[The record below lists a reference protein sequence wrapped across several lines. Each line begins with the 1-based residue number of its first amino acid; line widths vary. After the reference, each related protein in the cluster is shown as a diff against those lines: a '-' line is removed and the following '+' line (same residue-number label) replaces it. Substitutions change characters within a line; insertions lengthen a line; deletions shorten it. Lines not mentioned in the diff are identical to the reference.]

1 MSQIERTVERIIE
14 SEVDDN
20 AWRQHISR
28 YEFAKPYV
36 EGKPILDIA
45 CGTGYGTFF
54 LARSCNTKIIG
65 VDVSN
70 EAVNHAKT
78 HYSHPGLEYRLGDA
92 MDLSPYKG
100 VGAVVSLETIEHLQ
114 DPDRFLTE
122 VVKLLPP
129 EGTFIVS
136 TPNRASGKLT
146 DKPRNP
152 FHVREWN
159 AEEFMALLSKY
170 FGRVEFHDQFLY
182 VAPLAYPGSRT
193 VANLIIKMVRP
204 QIIERLG
211 RWDVTRP
218 EPTNLPL
225 VHVIPRYI
233 VAVCSQP
240 KQWV

>member
-14 SEVDDN
+14 SEVDEN

-36 EGKPILDIA
+36 QDKAILDVA

-54 LARSCNTKIIG
+54 LARSCSTKITG
-65 VDVSN
+65 VDVSS
-70 EAVNHAKT
+70 EAVTHAKT
-78 HYSHPGLEYRLGDA
+78 HYSHPSLEYRLGDA
-92 MDLSPYKG
+92 LDLSPYKG

-114 DPDRFLTE
+114 EPERFLGE
-122 VVKLLPP
+122 VVKLLPAD
-129 EGTFIVS
+129 GTFVVS
-136 TPNRASGKLT
+136 TPNRESGKLT

-159 AEEFMALLSKY
+159 DEEFRALLSKY

-182 VAPLAYPGSRT
+182 VAPLSYPGSRT
-193 VANLIIKMVRP
+193 VANLIIRALRP
-204 QIIERLG
+204 QLLETLG
-211 RWDVTRP
+211 KWEVTRP

-225 VHVIPRYI
+225 VRVIPKYI
-233 VAVCSQP
+233 VAVCTQP
-240 KQWV
+240 KR